1 MGGRECIEKDI
12 VDYLDLIPREDC
24 TGCSAC
30 ASACP
35 AECVSLAADER
46 GFLHPVVDRSK
57 CIDCGL
63 CKRVCPVLNDGS
75 FKSPDGSHF
84 FSCKHRDD
92 DVRRNSSSGGF
103 FFELA
108 NRIIGEG
115 GVVCGA
121 CFSSDFKKVYHT
133 LAFTFEEFQPM
144 RVSKYVQSEMRDTYK
159 RVREVLKKGKKV
171 LFTGTP
177 CQVAGLKAFL
187 MKDYDNL
194 ISVEVVC
201 HGVPSQKVW
210 DYYLSSLEKEYGGM
224 VSSVSFRD
232 KREGWRNYRVSIGF
246 DNGSVISESS
256 KDNAYMK
263 SFLTDLNIRESCT
276 RCHFKRFAS
285 GADITMGDFWGSTE
299 LGETY
304 SDDVGISL
312 VGLHTE
318 KAKLLFETLQSSH
331 KGVKRLSEKE
341 AFVFNESYAQ
351 SAYDHPS
358 RNLFFDRFDK
368 EGLSIVVDD
377 LSKSLSLEEDKG
389 CLFRRVFRWMR
400 LNSRRK
406 IWDNGGAG
414 Q

>member
-1 MGGRECIEKDI
+1 M
-12 VDYLDLIPREDC
+12 
-24 TGCSAC
+24 
-30 ASACP
+30 
-35 AECVSLAADER
+35 AADER
-46 GFLHPVVDRSK
+46 GFLHPVLDSSK

-63 CKRVCPVLNDGS
+63 CKRVCPVLNDDI
-75 FKSPDGSHF
+75 FKSPSDSQF
-84 FSCKHRDD
+84 FSCKHRNDE
-92 DVRRNSSSGGF
+92 VRRNSSSGGF
-103 FFELA
+103 FYELA
-108 NRIIGEG
+108 SMVISEG

-121 CFSSDFKKVYHT
+121 RFSSDYKRVYHS
-133 LAFTFEEFQPM
+133 LAFTFEDFQPM

-159 RVREVLKKGKKV
+159 KVREVLKTGKKV

-210 DYYLSSLEKEYGGM
+210 DYYLSSLEKEYDGK
-224 VSSVSFRD
+224 VSAVSFRD
-232 KREGWRNYRVSIGF
+232 KKDGWRNYHITIGF

-285 GADITMGDFWGSTE
+285 GADISMGDFWGSTE

-304 SDDVGISL
+304 SDDVGISV

-318 KAKLLFETLQSSH
+318 KAKLLFDTMQSSL

-341 AFVFNESYAQ
+341 AFVFNENYSL
-351 SAYDHPS
+351 SARKHPN
-358 RNLFFDRFDK
+358 RELFFERYGDGMFAD
-368 EGLSIVVDD
+368 LVND
-377 LSKSLSLEEDKG
+377 LSGGQSSASNSIGFLTMFVCRLCKLFCLS
-389 CLFRRVFRWMR
+389 
-400 LNSRRK
+400 N
-406 IWDNGGAG
+406 
-414 Q
+414 

>member
-1 MGGRECIEKDI
+1 MGGWKCIEKDI

-46 GFLHPVVDRSK
+46 GFLHPVVDHSK

-63 CKRVCPVLNDGS
+63 CNRVCPVLNEDS
-75 FKSPDGSHF
+75 FKSPAGSHF

-103 FFELA
+103 FYELA
-108 NRIIGEG
+108 NMVISEG

-121 CFSSDFKKVYHT
+121 RFSSDYKKVYHS

-144 RVSKYVQSEMRDTYK
+144 RVSKYVQSEMRDTYN
-159 RVREVLKKGKKV
+159 RVRDVLKTGKKV

-177 CQVAGLKAFL
+177 CQVVGLKAFL
-187 MKDYDNL
+187 MKDYYNL
-194 ISVEVVC
+194 ISIEVVC

-210 DYYLSSLEKEYGGM
+210 DYYLSSLEKEYDSK

-232 KREGWRNYRVSIGF
+232 KREGWRNYHITIGF
-246 DNGSVISESS
+246 DNGIVFSEPG

-299 LGETY
+299 LGDSY
-304 SDDVGISL
+304 SDDVGISVL
-312 VGLHTE
+312 GLHTE
-318 KAKLLFETLQSSH
+318 KAKQLFDTLQDKV
-331 KGVKRLSEKE
+331 KGVRRLSEKE
-341 AFVFNESYAQ
+341 AFVFNESYSQ
-351 SAYDHPS
+351 SANKHPDK
-358 RNLFFDRFDK
+358 NLFFDQYV
-368 EGLSIVVDD
+368 ESGLIQLVNEHSCINSSNLGIV
-377 LSKSLSLEEDKG
+377 SLCKK
-389 CLFRRVFRWMR
+389 VFSWMR
-400 LNSRRK
+400 TLFKAHGFSK
-406 IWDNGGAG
+406 
-414 Q
+414 

>member
-1 MGGRECIEKDI
+1 MGGWKCIEKGI

-46 GFLHPVVDRSK
+46 GFLHPVLDHSK

-63 CKRVCPVLNDGS
+63 CKRVCPVLNEDS
-75 FKSPDGSHF
+75 FKSPVGSQF
-84 FSCKHRDD
+84 ISCKHRDD

-103 FFELA
+103 FYELA
-108 NRIIGEG
+108 NTVISDG

-121 CFSSDFKKVYHT
+121 RFSSDFKKVYHS

-144 RVSKYVQSEMRDTYK
+144 RVSKYVQSEMRDTYH
-159 RVREVLKKGKKV
+159 RVRDVLKTGKKV

-210 DYYLSSLEKEYGGM
+210 DHYLSSLEKEYDSK
-224 VSSVSFRD
+224 VSYVSFRD
-232 KREGWRNYRVSIGF
+232 KREGWRNYNITIGF
-246 DNGSVISESS
+246 DNGTVFSEPS
-256 KDNAYMK
+256 KDNAYMN

-318 KAKLLFETLQSSH
+318 KAKLLFETLQSSL

>member
-1 MGGRECIEKDI
+1 MGGWKCIEKGI

-35 AECVSLAADER
+35 EECVSMAADER
-46 GFLHPVVDRSK
+46 GFLHPVVDHSK

-63 CKRVCPVLNDGS
+63 CKRVCPVLNDDI
-75 FKSPDGSHF
+75 FKSPSDSQF
-84 FSCKHRDD
+84 FSCKHRNDE
-92 DVRRNSSSGGF
+92 VRRNSSSGGF
-103 FFELA
+103 FYELA
-108 NRIIGEG
+108 SMVISEG

-121 CFSSDFKKVYHT
+121 RFSSDYKRVYHS
-133 LAFTFEEFQPM
+133 LAFTFGDFQPM
-144 RVSKYVQSEMRDTYK
+144 RVSKYVQSEMRDTYH
-159 RVREVLKKGKKV
+159 RVRDVLKTGKKV

-187 MKDYDNL
+187 MKDYYNL

-210 DYYLSSLEKEYGGM
+210 DYYLSSLEKEYHGK
-224 VSSVSFRD
+224 VSAVSFRD
-232 KREGWRNYRVSIGF
+232 KRDGWRNYHITIGF

-299 LGETY
+299 LGDDY
-304 SDDVGISL
+304 SDDVGIS
-312 VGLHTE
+312 VIGLHTE
-318 KAKLLFETLQSSH
+318 KAKALFDRLNVSLRGIRS
-331 KGVKRLSEKE
+331 LSERE
-341 AFVFNESYAQ
+341 AFVFNESYAMC
-351 SAYDHPS
+351 AS
-358 RNLFFDRFDK
+358 RNPLREQFFERYSSHDDFTSLVK
-368 EGLSIVVDD
+368 GLCKTNACGLSGDGIVKRIIAKQ
-377 LSKSLSLEEDKG
+377 LLYMFL
-389 CLFRRVFRWMR
+389 
-400 LNSRRK
+400 RK
-406 IWDNGGAG
+406 R
-414 Q
+414 